1 MALPS
6 NLLVNIRPQTT
17 NAGAHNLQK
26 NTTQVGQQRVVNV
39 INQQVVRPQNNT
51 VKEREKKGLSL
62 DVFLI
67 KFLLI

>member
-6 NLLVNIRPQTT
+6 NLFVNIRPQTA

-26 NTTQVGQQRVVNV
+26 NTTQVGQQRV

-51 VKEREKKGLSL
+51 VRMEKNAIILKI
-62 DVFLI
+62 FL
-67 KFLLI
+67 

>member
-6 NLLVNIRPQTT
+6 NLLVNIRPQTA
-17 NAGAHNLQK
+17 NAGTHNLQK

-51 VKEREKKGLSL
+51 VR
-62 DVFLI
+62 
-67 KFLLI
+67 